1 MKILNRLKK
10 QSRKYCNRI
19 CSFTKYAACSSFL
32 ILSAC
37 TSLPTP
43 EEITAKAYEEYGTTP
58 MTINNVSE
66 GRKLL
71 PIYEAVKRN
80 DNEAVKIFLQ
90 NPRLNL
96 YIKPS
101 VLIRAAY
108 NGNIEMVSLLLE
120 RGVRVNEQN
129 HHGET
134 ALIIAT
140 RKQHARIVEMLLE
153 AGAKTNIQ
161 NNKGTTALMKAVLS
175 GNTQVTNL
183 LLKAGA
189 DRNIRNNFN
198 RTALIYASAKNHEE
212 IALELIQPGLDLD
225 VKDKKGNTA
234 LIYAA
239 QNGSLKIL
247 QKLIQNGARVE
258 LNDKD
263 KTALKLAAMKGHTN
277 IVKSL
282 IQANTKDF

>member
-1 MKILNRLKK
+1 MKIFNGLKN
-10 QSRKYCNRI
+10 QSKKYLSKTH
-19 CSFTKYAACSSFL
+19 SFSKYIACSSFL
-32 ILSAC
+32 LLSAC

-43 EEITAKAYEEYGTTP
+43 EEITAKTYNEYGTTE
-58 MTINNVSE
+58 MAINDLSE
-66 GRKLL
+66 GKKLL

-90 NPRLNL
+90 NQRVNL
-96 YIKPS
+96 FIKPPL
-101 VLIRAAY
+101 LIRAAY
-108 NGNIEMVSLLLE
+108 NGNAEIVSLLLNK
-120 RGVRVNEQN
+120 GVRVNEQN

-140 RKQHARIVEMLLE
+140 RKQHANIVEMLLE
-153 AGAKTNIQ
+153 AGAKLDIQ

-175 GNTQVTNL
+175 GNTQVVDL

-189 DRNIRNNFN
+189 DRNIRNKFN
-198 RTALIYASAKNHEE
+198 RTALIYASAKNHEK
-212 IALELIQPGLDLD
+212 ITLELIQPGIDLD

-234 LIYAA
+234 LTYAA
-239 QNGSLKIL
+239 QNGNLNIL

-263 KTALKLAAMKGHTN
+263 KAALKLAAIKGHAD

>member
-1 MKILNRLKK
+1 MKIFNRFKS
-10 QSRKYCNRI
+10 QSEKHCNKI
-19 CSFTKYAACSSFL
+19 CSFSKYIVCSFFL
-32 ILSAC
+32 LLSAC
-37 TSLPTP
+37 TSTPTQ
-43 EEITAKAYEEYGTTP
+43 EEITAKTYEEYGTTP
-58 MTINNVSE
+58 MSINNLSE
-66 GRKLL
+66 GKKLL

-80 DNEAVKIFLQ
+80 DIGAVKIFLQ
-90 NPRLNL
+90 NSRVNL

-101 VLIRAAY
+101 LLIRAAY

-120 RGVRVNEQN
+120 KGVRVNEQN

-134 ALIIAT
+134 ALIVAT

-153 AGAKTNIQ
+153 AGAKLNIQ
-161 NNKGTTALMKAVLS
+161 NNKGTTALMKAVLT
-175 GNTQVTNL
+175 GNRQVVDL
-183 LLKAGA
+183 LLEAGA

-198 RTALIYASAKNHEE
+198 RTALIYASAKDHEK
-212 IALELIQPGLDLD
+212 IALNLIQPGIDLD

-239 QNGSLKIL
+239 KNGNLDIL

-263 KTALKLAAMKGHTN
+263 KEALKLAAMKGHAN
-277 IVKSL
+277 VVKSL
-282 IQANTKDF
+282 IQANTEDF